1 VLNSELDSALYSLN
15 LAKSKSLIK
24 SFTYVLYQQRARHK
38 NIQKT
43 FIRSFFVQ
51 KSSWHTL
58 TSETNLSHDTPPTHS
73 YPTSEQ
79 IVRFYFF
86 YFFFTRLITLRIS
99 AFRFVHCLMSSNS
112 NPLNARI
119 CLVRLYLPLYLDLAL
134 RRRIISRIAWASREP
149 NRLVFFNRF
158 FFFTNRTGYSIRC
171 TFATLINVIKPELYH
186 LTAAKSS

>member
-1 VLNSELDSALYSLN
+1 MNYLLNTAYMIYMYPHGVEKWIWLHLHSLN
-15 LAKSKSLIK
+15 LAKPKSLIK

-86 YFFFTRLITLRIS
+86 YFFY
-99 AFRFVHCLMSSNS
+99 SSNYVTHKCFPIRTLLDVFKLKS
-112 NPLNARI
+112 PK
-119 CLVRLYLPLYLDLAL
+119 CSDLPSSV
-134 RRRIISRIAWASREP
+134 I
-149 NRLVFFNRF
+149 
-158 FFFTNRTGYSIRC
+158 
-171 TFATLINVIKPELYH
+171 FATLPRFSF
-186 LTAAKSS
+186 T